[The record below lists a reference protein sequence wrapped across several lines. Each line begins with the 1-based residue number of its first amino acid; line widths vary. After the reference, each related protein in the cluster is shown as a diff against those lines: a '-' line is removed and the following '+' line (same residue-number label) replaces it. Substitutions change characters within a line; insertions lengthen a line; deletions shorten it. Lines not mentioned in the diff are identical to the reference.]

1 MFFEE
6 LNNDEWALLA
16 PLVSDEPAI
25 RLNRRGR
32 PRAEPRIVTNA
43 VLWILTT
50 GEPWSRLPGRYPSG
64 PTCRRRFEEWQLNG
78 ILLEMVRLLSQSGR
92 SFAYIPQ
99 PAPPVAAKPA
109 APVAQTRTSREDT
122 LRGVSWKSPESW
134 QAPRVSSAPGQWRV
148 ADPIGDI
155 TRQLSGLPNEAAP
168 LRAATPA
175 AAGAASGAARA
186 VWAVQPLA
194 TQQRQAGRAVDPL
207 GGTPAPQAVAQP
219 VAQPAAH
226 ALSVTQA
233 ALSAIDATLAAH
245 GYRISEAADQH
256 ASLHGAP
263 GTSSACSVDERREP
277 LTLSLAP
284 RGMQFEDP
292 RGYLIYVVVEQVPN
306 AMYRASVEITK
317 DGARVER
324 SGLVGPRFEV
334 IADAQRFAFDWA
346 RQWIDRECATA
357 AAAVALA
364 ARQAQ
369 ANVATATHAMSG
381 YAARSAAHPLSAL
394 RHAPEPTSSG
404 SAVSGAAPSDGSLS
418 IPPEGAPGP
427 SLNTPS
433 GTSSSALRGPLRR
446 YPGEAASAAVTG
458 STGNMSN
465 TSGPAATAGATGAA
479 SGANETTT
487 TERFSSSYRELV
499 SHAAHME

>member
-99 PAPPVAAKPA
+99 PAPPVTAKPA
-109 APVAQTRTSREDT
+109 APVAQTRTNREDT

-134 QAPRVSSAPGQWRV
+134 QAPRVSSAPSQWRA

-175 AAGAASGAARA
+175 AAAAASGAARA

-194 TQQRQAGRAVDPL
+194 AQQWEAGRAVDAP
-207 GGTPAPQAVAQP
+207 GVTPAAPLAM
-219 VAQPAAH
+219 QPAAD

-233 ALSAIDATLAAH
+233 TLSALDATLAAD
-245 GYRISEAADQH
+245 GYRMPDMADTH
-256 ASLHGAP
+256 ASSHGTP
-263 GTSSACSVDERREP
+263 SADERREP

-292 RGYLIYVVVEQVPN
+292 RGYLIHVVVELVPN
-306 AMYRASVEITK
+306 AMYRGSVEITK
-317 DGARVER
+317 DGTRVER

-346 RQWIDRECATA
+346 RQWIDRECATEAAALALAAQAPQPEANAVANMA
-357 AAAVALA
+357 AAAY
-364 ARQAQ
+364 
-369 ANVATATHAMSG
+369 TAPG
-381 YAARSAAHPLSAL
+381 YAARSATHPLSAL
-394 RHAPEPTSSG
+394 RHVPEPMSSG
-404 SAVSGAAPSDGSLS
+404 SAVSGAATGHRPLS
-418 IPPEGAPGP
+418 SPLEGASESSSESSPD
-427 SLNTPS
+427 TPS
-433 GTSSSALRGPLRR
+433 ATSLSALRGPLRR
-446 YPGEAASAAVTG
+446 YPGEAASAAVT
-458 STGNMSN
+458 SSASNTGN
-465 TSGPAATAGATGAA
+465 TSGPGATSATSAA
-479 SGANETTT
+479 GSANETTT
-487 TERFSSSYRELV
+487 ADRFSQSYRELI
-499 SHAAHME
+499 SHVG